1 MKACVSI
8 IQVCGAAAI
17 VALLLFIWSGIEHME
32 NIMKFGK
39 FAAKSATAVLLLG
52 AAPAFAQSVT
62 SETYSGSVAGAL
74 QGDTG
79 FLTGG
84 QVQVNGVGQGSLV
97 LSRGQANIDVQTG
110 TFGGTDGVGPGSR
123 SSFLT
128 TLDFDRDVNAG
139 AALVGIGSVVAQ
151 GESLAGSGVVGTS
164 NSSASVAG
172 VGTFDDDNDNLTPEV
187 DFAASSTTSSSA
199 TGGLVGSLS
208 TSNTIQ
214 MLGSGSLFAGS
225 QALDIG
231 ERTQAYSAGV
241 SGFVSYDGEGI
252 IIDEIGQPFEAV
264 ATDTFTT
271 GDVLATLTL
280 PAGGAGFGLD
290 TALSGDASTVDM
302 NVSNAGNGSILV
314 SGSTGG
320 FFGQGTTFG
329 ASGTL
334 DISDVGGFFDQV
346 VP

>member
-1 MKACVSI
+1 MKASLPI
-8 IQVCGAAAI
+8 IQVCDAAAI
-17 VALLLFIWSGIEHME
+17 VALSLFIWSGIEHME

-52 AAPAFAQSVT
+52 AAPAFAQNVT
-62 SETYSGSVAGAL
+62 SESYSGSVAGAL

-110 TFGGTDGVGPGSR
+110 TFGGTDGVGPGSQ

-139 AALVGIGSVVAQ
+139 AALVGIGTVVAQ

-172 VGTFDDDNDNLTPEV
+172 VGTFDDDNDAETAEV
-187 DFAASSTTSSSA
+187 DFAASATTTSSA

-241 SGFVSYDGEGI
+241 SGVISYDGEGI
-252 IIDEIGQPFEAV
+252 SIEEIGQPFET

-271 GDVLATLTL
+271 GDVLATLTQ
-280 PAGGAGFGLD
+280 PAGGAGFGID
-290 TALSGDASTVDM
+290 TALSGEASAIDM

-314 SGSTGG
+314 TGSTGG

-329 ASGTL
+329 ANGQL

-346 VP
+346 IP

>member
-1 MKACVSI
+1 MKISNFKV
-8 IQVCGAAAI
+8 
-17 VALLLFIWSGIEHME
+17 
-32 NIMKFGK
+32 
-39 FAAKSATAVLLLG
+39 KSATAVLLLG
-52 AAPAFAQSVT
+52 AAPAFAQDVT
-62 SETYSGSVAGAL
+62 SESYSGSVAGAL
-74 QGDTG
+74 QSDTG

-84 QVQVNGVGQGSLV
+84 QVQVDGVGQGSIV
-97 LSRGQANIDVQTG
+97 MSRGQANIDVQTG
-110 TFGGTDGVGPGSR
+110 TFGGTDGIGPESE

-128 TLDFDRDVNAG
+128 TLDFDRDVNSG
-139 AALVGIGSVVAQ
+139 AALVGIGNIVAQ

-172 VGTFDDDNDNLTPEV
+172 VGTYDGPDPENAGETIPTE
-187 DFAASSTTSSSA
+187 FAASSTTTSSA

-241 SGFVSYDGEGI
+241 SG
-252 IIDEIGQPFEAV
+252 IIDYAGNGIDINEIPQPFDTSGTA
-264 ATDTFTT
+264 TFTT
-271 GDVLATLTL
+271 GDVLTVLTN
-280 PAGGAGFGLD
+280 GSGAGFGLD
-290 TALSGDASTVDM
+290 TALSGADSNIDM
-302 NVSNAGNGSILV
+302 NVANAGNGSILV
-314 SGSTGG
+314 TGSTGG

-334 DISDVGGFFDQV
+334 DISDVGGFFDQ
-346 VP
+346 PTPPTPPTP